1 MNIEQIEAALKNEDA
16 SPPDLAKFSTIL
28 AGYYSYYGQML
39 KRIQLIKP
47 KSWLDIQRRP
57 TVPLMTEFPTDV
69 LPNGTVVTEQREVP
83 PYKPA
88 KPHSDKKT
96 EMIWA
101 TTEDGQKEIALEWE
115 LKRIEKMMSAINK
128 RLYVDNIAVKNQY

>member
-1 MNIEQIEAALKNEDA
+1 MGLMNIKQIEAALKNEDA

-39 KRIQLIKP
+39 KRIQIKKP
-47 KSWLDIQRRP
+47 EAWLHIQDYKDWNDVAGAPELPREKSL
-57 TVPLMTEFPTDV
+57 
-69 LPNGTVVTEQREVP
+69 
-83 PYKPA
+83 
-88 KPHSDKKT
+88 SDKKT
-96 EMIWA
+96 ERMWE

-115 LKRIEKMMSAINK
+115 LQRIEKMMSAINK